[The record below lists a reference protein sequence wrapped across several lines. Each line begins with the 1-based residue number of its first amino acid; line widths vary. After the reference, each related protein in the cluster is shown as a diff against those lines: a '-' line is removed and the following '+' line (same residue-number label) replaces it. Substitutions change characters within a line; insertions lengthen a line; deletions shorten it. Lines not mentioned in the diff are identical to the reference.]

1 MFIIWSLCSISLY
14 SSIYLL
20 IGLIVKGNIDT
31 NSLAFYLAIIYPLTL
46 ILDIIWKKSYMKK
59 NKFAFEGE
67 SNNFIVL
74 MFQSIF
80 NSLLKPFEWIYMYVL
95 IITKKHTIQDDSKFH
110 NAMDLLEVWIGFFA
124 VLFIIY
130 IAFVYFI

>member
-31 NSLAFYLAIIYPLTL
+31 NSLAFYLSIIYPLTL
-46 ILDIIWKKSYMKK
+46 TFDIIWKKSYRKK
-59 NKFAFEGE
+59 NKFIFEE
-67 SNNFIVL
+67 DSNKSIVL
-74 MFQSIF
+74 MFHSIF
-80 NSLLKPFEWIYMYVL
+80 ESLVKPFEWVYMYVL

-110 NAMDLLEVWIGFFA
+110 NVMDLLEIWINFFV

-130 IAFVYFI
+130 IAFVYFT